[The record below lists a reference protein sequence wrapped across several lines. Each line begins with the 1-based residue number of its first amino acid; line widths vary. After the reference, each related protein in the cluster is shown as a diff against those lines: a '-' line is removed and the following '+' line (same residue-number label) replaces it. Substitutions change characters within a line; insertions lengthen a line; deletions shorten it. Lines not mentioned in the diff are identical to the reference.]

1 MAIIGAE
8 ETITKISSLVESQF
22 PEFMREDGP
31 RFVNFLKAYY
41 EFMEQASTDNGPMPI
56 HAARSLPD
64 YADIDR
70 TLDQFVEE
78 FRKQFMT
85 SIPRNVQADKRL
97 LSKYILDFYRTR
109 GSQYSYETLFRALF
123 DEDILFYYPG
133 EDMLRAS
140 DGRWIKTT
148 TVIVGA
154 PFAGN
159 PDDFGGREIT
169 SSSGGTATVL
179 EVYRLQIKGTV
190 AYVLTLD
197 NVKGTFKD
205 ADTVTDSEG
214 TSAEITST
222 SGALVEIDITD
233 GGGFHNVGDVINITG
248 ATSGASGI
256 GVIRATST
264 GTALTARIVDGGSG
278 YETGA
283 NSVFTVTSSSGSGM
297 DLSITAIANTATG
310 NLSVQTIEPAASI
323 PLNQGP
329 NFQAGPNTATLQSQ
343 FATANVANTLIQAL
357 KFENFTFGAISKIRI
372 NDVGNGYTT
381 LPPITVRNQRVFDL
395 NEASKSYSG
404 AIRGDDA
411 IIVANVAPGTA
422 ALIEIS
428 SGGSTFQ
435 KGETVTFSNQRVQTD
450 SPTVTLDRDGKSVTT
465 THAAHYDGSGEAVV
479 SGVINNPGS
488 YFDTKGFLSWDKK
501 LQDNFYYQEY
511 SYVIKATSR
520 LKQYRDIV
528 QKVLHP
534 AGTKLFGQV
543 EVVITAN
550 LNPSAIFTIPLV
562 HPVSVNEAANANGVV
577 TPAVVFGTIAQS
589 EVANANGVPDATVVF
604 ASENIERANA
614 NGVPDATT
622 VAVGAL
628 NEVANA
634 NGVPDATVA
643 FAPAVNEAAN
653 ANGVPNA
660 TVAFAPAVNEA
671 ANANGVPDAAVI
683 FNRSIPSES
692 VNANGVSIAEHF
704 IRDEYFVKVVFAN
717 NIISTQQ
724 STQVTSFQ
732 NAPVGAF
739 DGNPRLVQAI
749 SPDAGTTASFNGGT
763 LKANTGALR
772 VGGFGTNVIFIPV
785 STGTPSAV
793 FTVNSIFSNTAFTL
807 RTNFLPLTANARFS
821 YSTAS

>member
-22 PEFMREDGP
+22 PEFMRDDGP

-41 EFMEQASTDNGPMPI
+41 EFMEQSSTANGPMPI

-85 SIPRNVQADKRL
+85 SIPKNVQVDKKL

-123 DEDILFYYPG
+123 DEDVLFYYPG

-140 DGRWIKTT
+140 DGRWVKTT
-148 TVIVGA
+148 TAIVGP
-154 PFAGN
+154 PFIGN
-159 PDDFGGREIT
+159 IDDFGGREVT

-179 EVYRLQIKGTV
+179 EVYRIQIKGV
-190 AYVLTLD
+190 IAYVLTLD
-197 NVKGTFKD
+197 NVNGNFYD
-205 ADTVTDSEG
+205 GDTITDSEG
-214 TSAEITST
+214 TSADVTST
-222 SGALVEIDITD
+222 SGSLVEVDITD
-233 GGGFHNVGDVINITG
+233 GGGFHNVGDIVNMTG
-248 ATSGASGI
+248 ATSGSAGI
-256 GVIRATST
+256 GIVRATST

-278 YETGA
+278 YEVGA
-283 NSVFTVTSSSGSGM
+283 NNIFTITSDSGTGLDISV
-297 DLSITAIANTATG
+297 TAVANTATA
-310 NLSVQTIEPAASI
+310 NLSVQTIEHAASI
-323 PLNQGP
+323 QLNQGP
-329 NFQAGPNTATLQSQ
+329 NFQAGPNTAALNSQ

-372 NDVGNGYTT
+372 NDPGNDYST
-381 LPPITVRNQRVFDL
+381 LPPITVRNQRIFDL
-395 NEASKSYSG
+395 LETSKSYSG
-404 AIRGDDA
+404 AKRGDDA
-411 IIVANVAPGTA
+411 VIVSNVAPGTA
-422 ALIEIS
+422 TLIQIT

-435 KGETVTFSNQRVQTD
+435 KGEVVTFSSQKTQTD
-450 SPTVTLDRDGKSVTT
+450 SDTVTVDRDGKSVTT
-465 THAAHYDGSGEAVV
+465 THAAHYDGSGEALV
-479 SGVINNPGS
+479 SGVISNPGA

-511 SYVIKATSR
+511 SYVLKATSR

-528 QKVLHP
+528 NKVLHP

-562 HPVSVNEAANANGVV
+562 YPVSVNEAANANGVV

-589 EVANANGVPDATVVF
+589 EVANANGVPNATVAFGPEV
-604 ASENIERANA
+604 IERANA
-614 NGVPDATT
+614 NGVPNATSVGVGSLTEAANANGVPNAT
-622 VAVGAL
+622 VDFAPAVS
-628 NEVANA
+628 EVANA
-634 NGVPDATVA
+634 NGVPNATVV
-643 FAPAVNEAAN
+643 FNRAVNEAAN

-660 TVAFAPAVNEA
+660 SVVFNRTVNEG
-671 ANANGVPDAAVI
+671 ANANGVPT
-683 FNRSIPSES
+683 
-692 VNANGVSIAEHF
+692 AEHF

-717 NIISTQQ
+717 NVISTQQ

-732 NAPVGAF
+732 NAPVGSF
-739 DGNPRLVQAI
+739 DGNPRLVQAV

-763 LKANTGALR
+763 LKANTGSIR
-772 VGGFGTNVIFIPV
+772 VGGFGTNVIIIPV
-785 STGTPSAV
+785 SSGTPSAV
-793 FTVNSIFSNTAFTL
+793 FTVNAIFSNTAFTL
-807 RTNFLPLTANARFS
+807 RTNFLPVTSNARFS

>member
-56 HAARSLPD
+56 HGARSLPD

-133 EDMLRAS
+133 EDILRAS

-222 SGALVEIDITD
+222 SGALVEIDIVD

-256 GVIRATST
+256 GVIRATT
-264 GTALTARIVDGGSG
+264 TDTALTARIVDGGSG
-278 YETGA
+278 YEVGA
-283 NSVFTVTSSSGSGM
+283 NNTFTVTSDSGTG
-297 DLSITAIANTATG
+297 LSISVTGIANTATA

-323 PLNQGP
+323 QLNQGP

-357 KFENFTFGAISKIRI
+357 KFENFTFGAISNIRI
-372 NDVGNGYTT
+372 DDVGNGYTT
-381 LPPITVRNQRVFDL
+381 LPPITVRNQRIFDQ

-411 IIVANVAPGTA
+411 IIV
-422 ALIEIS
+422 
-428 SGGSTFQ
+428 
-435 KGETVTFSNQRVQTD
+435 VQTD
-450 SPTVTLDRDGKSVTT
+450 SDTITLDRDGKSVTT

-488 YFDTKGFLSWDKK
+488 YFDTKGFISWDKK

-543 EVVITAN
+543 EIVITAN

-589 EVANANGVPDATVVF
+589 EVANANGVPNATVAF
-604 ASENIERANA
+604 APEIIERANA
-614 NGVPDATT
+614 NGVPNATT

-628 NEVANA
+628 NEAANA

-683 FNRSIPSES
+683 FNRSIPTES
-692 VNANGVSIAEHF
+692 VNANGVPIAEHF

-717 NIISTQQ
+717 NVISTQQ